1 MDTAPFD
8 RTMER
13 QEVIQML
20 GKDWDEMVALIHSTL
35 HSDVEL
41 LNTTNRSIVSHNGKQ
56 LRPMMCLLMAK
67 ACSGSATPDSIK
79 FAAAS
84 EILHNATLIHDDVAD
99 ESDERRG
106 RPTVVSMLGPTSA
119 VLLGDY
125 WLSKAVEVILSADR
139 SLRIAKLFSKT
150 LTDLSEGEMLQL
162 EKAASADTVEDDY
175 FRIIYCKT
183 ASLFEAA
190 VVSGAESVD
199 ACEEYI
205 HAAGDYARLC
215 GIAFQIKDDILDYA
229 GDSALG
235 KPTGIDI
242 KEHKITLPLLGAM
255 AGSGRSGEIR
265 EMIRGIDRNPGHCD
279 DIHRFV
285 LENGGVDYA
294 ARILERYVEQAVEAL
309 DVLPDTPYREA
320 LKDIARY
327 NTFRKI

>member
-1 MDTAPFD
+1 MD
-8 RTMER
+8 R
-13 QEVIQML
+13 QDVIRLL
-20 GKDWDEMVALIHSTL
+20 GRDWDAMVDLVHTTL
-35 HSDVEL
+35 HSEVEL
-41 LNTTNRSIVSHNGKQ
+41 LNSTNRSIISHSGKQ

-67 ACSGSATPDSIK
+67 ACAGGVSNADSVR
-79 FAAAS
+79 FAAGS

-106 RPTVVSMLGPTSA
+106 RPTVVSLLGPSSA

-125 WLSKAVEVILSADR
+125 WLSRAVEVILSADR
-139 SLRIAKLFSKT
+139 DMTVVKLFSKT

-175 FRIIYCKT
+175 YRIIYCKT

-190 VVSGAESVD
+190 TVSGAVSVD
-199 ACEEYI
+199 APEEYRN
-205 HAAGDYARLC
+205 AARKFARLC

-242 KEHKITLPLLGAM
+242 KEKKITLPLLGAM
-255 AGSGRSGEIR
+255 AASGRSEEIR
-265 EMIRGIDRNPGHCD
+265 EMIRGIDGHPEHCD
-279 DIHRFV
+279 EIHRFV
-285 LENGGVDYA
+285 LENGGVEYA
-294 ARILERYVEQAVEAL
+294 AKTLEEYVEQAALAL
-309 DVLPDTPYREA
+309 DILPDTPYREA
-320 LKDIARY
+320 LKEIARY